1 MKCPAK
7 LNGKL
12 ERTLIGSQQSA
23 FEGKADYIGPAP
35 ETGFGRQVGAMGFDR
50 PFRDLQLFRDLPIGV
65 TVGEKSTNLP
75 FSRCQEAEQASVGR
89 FGGSI
94 HSETTF
100 LSRRSDSPNTRP
112 MTR

>member
-50 PFRDLQLFRDLPIGV
+50 PFRDL
-65 TVGEKSTNLP
+65 
-75 FSRCQEAEQASVGR
+75 
-89 FGGSI
+89 
-94 HSETTF
+94 
-100 LSRRSDSPNTRP
+100 
-112 MTR
+112 